1 MNKFDIKKHIPLP
14 DVKNEN
20 FSKLRKSIET
30 NGSIL
35 DSKSFNICKKFL
47 DDLIEVSKGDS
58 SIKFFRKDLVTM
70 IIWLFIIKSFHLG
83 ESINI
88 EDISREIAP
97 ASKISKPS
105 LRLILENAKEKGFIK
120 FSHNPIDNRSWIIE
134 PEEVTINEFKKWC
147 EAFI

>member
-70 IIWLFIIKSFHLG
+70 IIWLFIIKSYYLDK
-83 ESINI
+83 SINI
-88 EDISREIAP
+88 EDIAREIAP

-105 LRLILENAKEKGFIK
+105 LRLILENAREKGFIK
-120 FSHNPIDNRSWIIE
+120 FTHNSIDHRSWIIE
-134 PEEVTINEFKKWC
+134 PENVTINEFKKWS